1 MTKREKEIFDDLM
14 DLYEFE
20 VIQNE
25 NGTLS
30 LNDLQGACL
39 GDICDEIFKDEFEIL
54 ERMEIYHE
62 DYIIRILEDTFDTYF
77 NTYRE
82 WLQFLIEQREKGIDE
97 EIDVDIAVLSLI
109 VNHRVDSF

>member
-1 MTKREKEIFDDLM
+1 MTKRERAIFDDLM
-14 DLYEFE
+14 DAYQFQ
-20 VIQNE
+20 VIHNDDK
-25 NGTLS
+25 TLS
-30 LNDLQGACL
+30 VYDLQHACL
-39 GDICDEIFKDEFEIL
+39 GGICDEIFKDEFEIL
-54 ERMEIYHE
+54 DRMEMYHD

-77 NTYRE
+77 DTYGE